1 MTHSPTTWLFIT
13 LPNGT
18 HVVMDVALDD
28 SDDGGAVLAESP
40 TFDDSGQ
47 RAEIGE
53 TQ

>member
-1 MTHSPTTWLFIT
+1 MTHSPTTWLFVE

-18 HVVMDVALDD
+18 YVVQDIDILSATKYV
-28 SDDGGAVLAESP
+28 VLIESP